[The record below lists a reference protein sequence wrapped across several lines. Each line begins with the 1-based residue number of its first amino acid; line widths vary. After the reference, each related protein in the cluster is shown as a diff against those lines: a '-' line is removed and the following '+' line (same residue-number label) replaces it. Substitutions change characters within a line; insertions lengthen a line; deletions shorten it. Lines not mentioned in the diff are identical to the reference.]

1 MLDKSYYDKAD
12 EVIAV
17 YGRKPD
23 SLIPIMQD
31 AWSWHTGLGDS
42 KTRLDASYHMDKE
55 VL

>member
-12 EVIAV
+12 EIIAV

-31 AWSWHTGLGDS
+31 IQQRIVICR
-42 KTRLDASYHMDKE
+42 KNF
-55 VL
+55 